1 MGRPIM
7 QSKASLKRSGKGNRG
22 RVRLARRANFIAQ
35 KKLNEREIRTLDL
48 LAGILENKEI
58 ASELGVSVPVAEK
71 ILRNVFRKLGVHK
84 RAEAILLWKT
94 DK

>member
-1 MGRPIM
+1 MGRRQTPGAQGHAPTGGARSAAQQTLIL
-7 QSKASLKRSGKGNRG
+7 AKR
-22 RVRLARRANFIAQ
+22 
-35 KKLNEREIRTLDL
+35 LNEREIRTLDL

-58 ASELGVSVPVAEK
+58 ANELGVSVPVAEK